1 MLSYDPR
8 VIIALSRN
16 QHPGPMADKK
26 GLATEHAFVSD
37 SWRDERRFVLL
48 HDLTSCLSI
57 GDATLFT
64 EIGDD
69 YEAPP
74 RDQIRPQ
81 PHRVSA
87 KRRQQM
93 AEEAIRSGGPLPGG
107 LPGRLVPLD
116 IPYTT
121 HLNLLGTAF
130 DLAHERGV
138 QG

>member
-57 GDATLFT
+57 GDATLFK

-69 YEAPP
+69 YEAYLHEIKTDPN
-74 RDQIRPQ
+74 
-81 PHRVSA
+81 HTVS
-87 KRRQQM
+87 RQ
-93 AEEAIRSGGPLPGG
+93 SGGSRWPRRRSAPV
-107 LPGRLVPLD
+107 GR
-116 IPYTT
+116 
-121 HLNLLGTAF
+121 
-130 DLAHERGV
+130 
-138 QG
+138 